1 VRDSRR
7 ARLVLAMLLL
17 TAFTLITLD
26 FRSGGGGPLRKIGNA
41 VFGPVE
47 RAVGAVTH
55 PIGSF
60 FSGLGHLS
68 SYKSENQR
76 LHAQNQQLLQRLR
89 SADANDN
96 KLTDAEKLL
105 GLAGRAHFRIV
116 GAQVVALG
124 SSLGFEWT
132 ATIDVGSS
140 DGIQRNE
147 TVIDG
152 DGLVGKTLDVGPTT
166 TTVLLGN
173 DPKFT
178 AGARLESS
186 QEVGHVDGGGRGP
199 MTFTL
204 LSSQAT
210 MSVGDRLVTFPSIR
224 NRPFPAEVPIGH
236 ITRIEPTP
244 GQLYRTAVVTPYAD
258 FTSLDVV
265 GVVVA
270 VPRTIPRNSLLPPSP
285 TPSPQPST
293 PAPTSPSPSTPARGT
308 TTPSPGT
315 RVSPSPSRSG

>member
-1 VRDSRR
+1 MRDSRR

-26 FRSGGGGPLRKIGNA
+26 YRSGGGGPLRKVGNA
-41 VFGPVE
+41 VFGPIE
-47 RAVGAVTH
+47 RAVGSVTH

-68 SYKSENQR
+68 SYKSDNQR
-76 LHAQNQQLLQRLR
+76 LRAQNQQLLQRLR
-89 SADANDN
+89 STDANAA
-96 KLTDAEKLL
+96 KLVEAERLL
-105 GLAGRAHFRIV
+105 NLAGRARFRIV
-116 GAQVVALG
+116 GARVVALG

-132 ATIDVGSS
+132 ATLDVGSD
-140 DGIQRNE
+140 DGVQRNQ

-166 TTVLLGN
+166 TTILLGN

-178 AGARLESS
+178 AGARLEKS
-186 QEVGHVDGGGRGP
+186 QQVGHVDGGGRGP

-210 MSVGDRLVTFPSIR
+210 MAVGDRLVTFPSIQ
-224 NRPFPAEVPIGH
+224 NHPFPGEVPIGR

-244 GQLYRTAVVTPYAD
+244 GQLYRTAVVAPYAD
-258 FTSLDVV
+258 FTSIDVV
-265 GVVVA
+265 GVVVG
-270 VPRTIPRNSLLPPSP
+270 VPRVIPRNSLLPQSPSPSPSSPAPSSPASPGATPGTAPSTTTGGRASP
-285 TPSPQPST
+285 TPSRT
-293 PAPTSPSPSTPARGT
+293 G
-308 TTPSPGT
+308 
-315 RVSPSPSRSG
+315 